1 MEENYTKPD
10 LTKEVERLMDEEGFD
25 FGEAV
30 KEAMANGYAAGG
42 ITGNKTYH
50 QVRDQFMPMD
60 SESMGY
66 AYGGGVGSM
75 MQPRQNYAI
84 GGDIEK
90 NIDFS
95 DLGLQSIVNSGLS
108 ENENMQVADA
118 YNTPTEGEYGFNL
131 IELDKLKN
139 AGYDPAELSTYPN
152 KEDVQSII
160 RNLEPTANKS
170 TSMLDSII
178 NSGMNTMSDVGNSI
192 FSPAAASE
200 MTPSGVRNF
209 RDIAGENL
217 PSGIMSGYTQ
227 PSADYPDMIRN
238 PEGFPNALQNLER
251 FQDNRFEDLDFQPG
265 YNFIDAP
272 NKTNTLSDLYQNRAY
287 NNNPYTGIIDKN
299 IMSRGNPNAS
309 LMNKTKNAIG
319 SGIGS
324 IMDVMGKIPT
334 PFNMIKGFA
343 NSRNALS
350 KGSQNYNP
358 ALQSQVDFLNEQGMY
373 GKNANSGLAQITGGR
388 LAGKNLQSLFG
399 SNDLQTMYD
408 KDLETLENRLE
419 KLDTRFSKLKKSNL
433 PAWQKKQQTILDQI
447 AQNKIEAKAAQD
459 KADNDAKQKSN
470 PTGQAFNPNTTSGG
484 SGNYRSDRDHSGAGG
499 YGGTGR
505 ASNEARSNDL
515 GFSDIRLKD
524 NIELVGKSPSDINIY
539 NFTYLN
545 DYKVYQGVMAQEVP
559 WASVKHDNGYLMVDY
574 NKVDVDFKAIR

>member
-75 MQPRQNYAI
+75 MQPRQNYLI
-84 GGDIEK
+84 GGEVEE

-108 ENENMQVADA
+108 ENENMQVAGGYDS
-118 YNTPTEGEYGFNL
+118 PTEGEYGFNL

-160 RNLEPTANKS
+160 RNIEPTANKS

-238 PEGFPNALQNLER
+238 PENFPNRLQNLER
-251 FQDNRFEDLDFQPG
+251 FQDNRFEDLGFQPG
-265 YNFIDAP
+265 YDTIDDP

-299 IMSRGNPNAS
+299 IMSRGNPDAS

-324 IMDVMGKIPT
+324 IMDFMGKIPT
-334 PFNMIKGFA
+334 PFSMIKGIT

-358 ALQSQVDFLNEQGMY
+358 ALQGQIDFLNDQNAY
-373 GKNANSGLAQITGGR
+373 GVMDKSGLNKITGGR

-399 SNDLQTMYD
+399 SNDLQSMYD
-408 KDLETLENRLE
+408 KDLASLEKSLETL
-419 KLDTRFSKLKKSNL
+419 DSRFSKLKKSNL
-433 PAWQKKQQTILDQI
+433 PAWQKKQQGILDKI
-447 AQNKIEAKAAQD
+447 AQNKAEAKAAKDAAD
-459 KADNDAKQKSN
+459 KAAKAGAQTFMQK
-470 PTGQAFNPNTTSGG
+470 NPNYGNNYDPSKSYTGASDSYG
-484 SGNYRSDRDHSGAGG
+484 SKAGTRQRD
-499 YGGTGR
+499 
-505 ASNEARSNDL
+505 ARSSDL

-545 DYKVYQGVMAQEVP
+545 DPKVYQGVMAQEVP

>member
-75 MQPRQNYAI
+75 MQPRQNYLI
-84 GGDIEK
+84 GGEVEE

-108 ENENMQVADA
+108 ENENMQVAGGYDS
-118 YNTPTEGEYGFNL
+118 PTEGEYGFNL

-152 KEDVQSII
+152 QEDVQSII
-160 RNLEPTANKS
+160 RNLEPTARLSYDKLNNGTMTDAN
-170 TSMLDSII
+170 TSLFNQENVITPMSKPVTGITDRNRGQII
-178 NSGMNTMSDVGNSI
+178 ERNPSAPFNRGFTMADV
-192 FSPAAASE
+192 
-200 MTPSGVRNF
+200 
-209 RDIAGENL
+209 AGENL

-227 PSADYPDMIRN
+227 PSAD
-238 PEGFPNALQNLER
+238 
-251 FQDNRFEDLDFQPG
+251 LDFQPG
-265 YNFIDAP
+265 YDFIDAP
-272 NKTNTLSDLYQNRAY
+272 NKTKTIEELIQNRAY
-287 NNNPYTGIIDKN
+287 NNNPYTGFIDKN
-299 IMSRGNPNAS
+299 IMSRGNPDAS

-324 IMDVMGKIPT
+324 IMDVMGKLPT

-343 NSRNALS
+343 NSRNALK

-408 KDLETLENRLE
+408 KDLANLEKNLE

-433 PAWQKKQQTILDQI
+433 PAWQKKQQTILDKI
-447 AQNKIEAKAAQD
+447 AQNKAEAKAAKD

-484 SGNYRSDRDHSGAGG
+484 SGNYRSDRDHSGPGG

-524 NIELVGKSPSDINIY
+524 NIELVGKSSSDINIY

-545 DYKVYQGVMAQEVP
+545 DPKVYQGVMAQEVP